1 MPPDNS
7 VMSPDNLCLV
17 YFLTVVFFVSA
28 EGDWVSWSTGD
39 QPSSDD
45 GQGGTG
51 PWSHALRLQTGES
64 LCSVL
69 SCCAV
74 GLVALT
80 PVSCSALCF
89 LAVLWY
95 CWP

>member
-1 MPPDNS
+1 
-7 VMSPDNLCLV
+7 MSCL
-17 YFLTVVFFVSA
+17 FLTFVFFVSA

-64 LCSVL
+64 PCSVL

-80 PVSCSALCF
+80 PVSHRALCF
-89 LAVLWY
+89 PAALWDW
-95 CWP
+95 WP